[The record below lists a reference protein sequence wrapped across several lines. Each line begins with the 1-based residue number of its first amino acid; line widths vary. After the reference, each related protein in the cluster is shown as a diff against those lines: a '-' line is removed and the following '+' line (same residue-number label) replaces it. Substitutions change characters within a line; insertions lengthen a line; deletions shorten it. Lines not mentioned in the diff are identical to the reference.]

1 MINIQDL
8 LEEAGVQ
15 SWEAERQ
22 GYWAQAGRGA
32 GEVLLLQGL
41 PALQAQ
47 QPGCPAGPWL
57 PGELALAAL
66 KGLIESTYYL
76 NGCEARFLGRCLA
89 AVLGIEGETQHRDCG
104 DD

>member
-22 GYWAQAGRGA
+22 GCWAQVGRGA

-47 QPGCPAGPWL
+47 QPAAQPARDSQENQPWQRL
-57 PGELALAAL
+57 RG
-66 KGLIESTYYL
+66 
-76 NGCEARFLGRCLA
+76 
-89 AVLGIEGETQHRDCG
+89 
-104 DD
+104 